1 MSKIVLCDLDGTLS
15 DTSHRVHFIRGG
27 RRRDYDSFFAASGED
42 EPIQA
47 VIALVNALALAG
59 KEIHIITGR
68 REDTREITEAWLER
82 HDVSYDKL
90 MMRPF
95 SDRTPDH
102 VLKRQWFETDY
113 DPADILLAL
122 EDRARVVAM
131 YRELGITC
139 LQVAEG
145 DF

>member
-15 DTSHRVHFIRGG
+15 DTEHRVHYVRG
-27 RRRDYDSFFAASGED
+27 RNRDYESFFAASKDD
-42 EPIQA
+42 EPIEP
-47 VIALVNALALAG
+47 VITLVRALADAG
-59 KEIHIITGR
+59 HKIHIVSGR
-68 REDTREITEAWLER
+68 RDDTLADTEEWLKKHGVPYER
-82 HDVSYDKL
+82 IL
-90 MMRPF
+90 LRPF

-102 VLKRQWFETDY
+102 ILKRRWFEADY
-113 DPADILLAL
+113 KVEDILLAL

-131 YRELGITC
+131 YRELGVTC